1 MTLLN
6 WTDGSRRDF
15 GKQNLLFNHTL
26 ADSELF
32 SEEALIALIDRYPR
46 ESLEVFTMGYDPTVF
61 GEWHL
66 GRTVS
71 DFGKMDG
78 RALMA
83 AVKAGRLWLNLRR
96 VNHADAAV
104 RELCDRVFAEVK
116 AETGQTNLKNDLGL
130 LISSPNAH
138 VVYHLDIPMVMLWQI
153 RGVKRVYLYPV
164 DAGFFSD
171 TQIEGIALRE
181 SDENLPYATA
191 MDEKALVHDLKP
203 GEMLSW
209 PQYAPHRIVNG
220 DMVNVSLSIEFMTPK
235 SLWNANVLYANGL
248 LRRWFGLNPS
258 MTKSPKILEPLKIIL
273 ARVAK
278 AFGGF
283 KGNKTPL
290 VERFSLDPARPGE
303 LIYDE
308 GERAFTPPLNWPHPF
323 AVSVPAKDAETIVV
337 PRKRAKP
344 TPNAKAN

>member
-6 WTDGSRRDF
+6 WTADNRRDF
-15 GKQNLLFNHTL
+15 GKQNLLFNHNV

-32 SEEALIALIDRYPR
+32 SEEALIELIDRYPR
-46 ESLEVFTMGYDPTVF
+46 ESLEVFTMGYEPTVF
-61 GEWHL
+61 GEWYL
-66 GRTVS
+66 GRST
-71 DFGKMDG
+71 GMDG
-78 RALMA
+78 RALME

-116 AETGQTNLKNDLGL
+116 AQTGQTNLKTDLGL

-153 RGVKRVYLYPV
+153 RGVKKVYLYPV

-171 TQIEGIALRE
+171 EQIEGIALRE
-181 SDENLPYATA
+181 SDENLPYETA
-191 MDEKALVHDLKP
+191 FDDKALIHDLKP
-203 GEMLSW
+203 GEMLTW
-209 PQYAPHRIVNG
+209 PQNAPHRIVNG

-235 SLWNANVLYANGL
+235 SLWHANVLYANGL

-258 MTKSPKILEPLKIIL
+258 VVKSPKVLEPFKLVL

-303 LIYDE
+303 LILDE
-308 GERAFTPPLNWPHPF
+308 GVKGFTPPLNWPHPF
-323 AVSVPAKDAETIVV
+323 AVSVPANDVGAEVPVV
-337 PRKRAKP
+337 RKRAKSAGA
-344 TPNAKAN
+344 AKAN